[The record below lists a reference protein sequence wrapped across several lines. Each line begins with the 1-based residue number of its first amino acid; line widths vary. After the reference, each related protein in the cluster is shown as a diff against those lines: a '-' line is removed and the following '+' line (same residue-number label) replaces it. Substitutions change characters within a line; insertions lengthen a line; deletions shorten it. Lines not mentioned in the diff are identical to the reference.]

1 LSPDS
6 GSAKLCGVTSTDL
19 TAIRSRFPALERRV
33 DGRPAVFV
41 DAPGG
46 SQVPE
51 PVIEAMAGYLR
62 RSNANAHGAF
72 PTSEETDAV
81 VDGAH
86 RAAADL
92 LNADPD
98 EVVFGPNATTLLM
111 AISRSLGRTLGLG
124 DEVVVTRLDHDANVR
139 PWVLAAEDAGAEVR
153 WVDLR
158 EDDVTLDRDAFEA
171 ALSERTRIVAF
182 TLASNAVGTI
192 TPAAELARIV
202 RERTEAVVVCDGVH
216 LAQHRQIDVRAIGAD
231 LVACSPYKI
240 FGPHLGILFG
250 RRDLLSVLRPYKV
263 RPAADHLPD
272 AFETGTQNHEGFAGW
287 VAAVDYL
294 AGLAPG
300 AAGAPSR
307 RAALAE
313 AFAAAIVPW
322 EAELSRQFLH
332 GLRELASVRLYGIAD
347 PGRIDERTPTFAIR
361 VGDQHPAETAKALAA
376 RGVFVWDGN
385 YYALELM
392 ERLGLEDSGGAVR
405 IGFTHYNTPAEV
417 DRVLEEL
424 AALA

>member
-1 LSPDS
+1 
-6 GSAKLCGVTSTDL
+6 
-19 TAIRSRFPALERRV
+19 
-33 DGRPAVFV
+33 
-41 DAPGG
+41 
-46 SQVPE
+46 
-51 PVIEAMAGYLR
+51 
-62 RSNANAHGAF
+62 
-72 PTSEETDAV
+72 
-81 VDGAH
+81 
-86 RAAADL
+86 
-92 LNADPD
+92 
-98 EVVFGPNATTLLM
+98 
-111 AISRSLGRTLGLG
+111 
-124 DEVVVTRLDHDANVR
+124 
-139 PWVLAAEDAGAEVR
+139 
-153 WVDLR
+153 
-158 EDDVTLDRDAFEA
+158 
-171 ALSERTRIVAF
+171 
-182 TLASNAVGTI
+182 
-192 TPAAELARIV
+192 
-202 RERTEAVVVCDGVH
+202 VH
-216 LAQHRQIDVRAIGAD
+216 LAQHRRIDVREIGAD

-250 RRDLLSVLRPYKV
+250 RRDLLSSLRPYKV
-263 RPAADHLPD
+263 RPAADRLPD

-300 AAGAPSR
+300 AAAR

-322 EAELSRQFLH
+322 EAALSRRFLD
-332 GLRELASVRLYGIAD
+332 GLRELGSIRLYGIAD
-347 PGRIDERTPTFAIR
+347 PDRVAERTPTFAVR

>member
-1 LSPDS
+1 
-6 GSAKLCGVTSTDL
+6 VTADL
-19 TAIRSRFPALERRV
+19 AAVRSRFPALDRRV

-46 SQVPE
+46 SQVPQA
-51 PVIEAMAGYLR
+51 VIDAMADYLR

-72 PTSEETDAV
+72 PTSQETDAV
-81 VDGAH
+81 IDAAH
-86 RAAADL
+86 RAAGDL
-92 LNADPD
+92 LGADAD

-111 AISRSLGRTLGLG
+111 AISRSLGRTIGGG

-158 EDDVTLDRDAFEA
+158 EDDVTLDRDAFDA
-171 ALSERTRIVAF
+171 VLSERTRIVAF

-192 TPAAELARIV
+192 TPAAELVRVV

-216 LAQHRQIDVRAIGAD
+216 LAQHRRIDVREVGAD

-250 RRDLLSVLRPYKV
+250 RRDLLSALRPYKV
-263 RPAADHLPD
+263 RPAADRLPD
-272 AFETGTQNHEGFAGW
+272 AYETGTQNHEGFAGW

-300 AAGAPSR
+300 ARSR
-307 RAALAE
+307 RAALDE
-313 AFAAAIVPW
+313 AFASAIVPW
-322 EAELSRQFLH
+322 EAELSRRFLE
-332 GLRELASVRLYGIAD
+332 GLRELASIRLYGIAD
-347 PGRIDERTPTFAIR
+347 PDRVAERTPTFAIR

-424 AALA
+424 ATLA